1 MSDIKHI
8 ELTCPYCRKEQNPH
22 GFSQLERVN
31 ERNCQICGKP
41 FVFTVSVH
49 YQTFV
54 EADFSEPQAEETP
67 AVDTLKQ
74 MIADAPKEEVKAH
87 ISSEI
92 MAAVAQ
98 HCRGYGKKQALIERY
113 AAKTGYSVSK
123 ITNMLSRACMM
134 NESVANMLSI
144 EIERP
149 FYIDATQTKRG
160 GIKEWRIVNQAQAE
174 SSHIEIEPETQ
185 APSQQPNLDGMTTFE
200 YIFGY
205 NTITETRKINPAD
218 IPAYLEK
225 LSAKKEH
232 RDVITG
238 KPKPWELLKI
248 NGVPV
253 EKEDAA

>member
-1 MSDIKHI
+1 MFVK
-8 ELTCPYCRKEQNPH
+8 ELSCPYCGATQDPH
-22 GFSQLERVN
+22 GFGQLDYVN
-31 ERNCQICGKP
+31 TRKCQKCGRE
-41 FVFTVSVH
+41 FVFTVSVM
-49 YQTFV
+49 YQAFV
-54 EADFSEPQAEETP
+54 EADFSETQTEETP

-74 MIADAPKEEVKAH
+74 MVADAPKEEVKAN

-92 MAAVAQ
+92 MAAVSER
-98 HCRGYGKKQALIERY
+98 CRGYGKKQALIEKI
-113 AAKTGYSVSK
+113 AAKTGHSVSRV
-123 ITNMLSRACMM
+123 TNMLSRACMM
-134 NESVANMLSI
+134 NESVAKILSA
-144 EIERP
+144 EIDKP
-149 FYIDATQTKRG
+149 FYINTVKLKHGAT
-160 GIKEWRIVNQAQAE
+160 KEWRIESRAE
-174 SSHIEIEPETQ
+174 TKAKPEETETQ

>member
-1 MSDIKHI
+1 MFMK
-8 ELTCPYCRKEQNPH
+8 ELSCPYCGAKQDPH
-22 GFSQLERVN
+22 GFGQLDYVN
-31 ERNCQICGKP
+31 TRKCQKCGRE
-41 FVFTVSVH
+41 FVFTVSVM
-49 YQTFV
+49 YQAFV
-54 EADFSEPQAEETP
+54 EADFSETQTEETP
-67 AVDTLKQ
+67 AVDTPKKI
-74 MIADAPKEEVKAH
+74 IADTSKEEVKAN

-92 MAAVAQ
+92 MAAVAER
-98 HCRGYGKKQALIERY
+98 CRGYGKKQALIEKI
-113 AAKTGYSVSK
+113 AAKTGHSVSRV
-123 ITNMLSRACMM
+123 TNMLSRACMM

-149 FYIDATQTKRG
+149 FYIDAAQTKRG
-160 GIKEWRIVNQAQAE
+160 GIKEWRIVNQVQAE
-174 SSHIEIEPETQ
+174 SSTESETQ